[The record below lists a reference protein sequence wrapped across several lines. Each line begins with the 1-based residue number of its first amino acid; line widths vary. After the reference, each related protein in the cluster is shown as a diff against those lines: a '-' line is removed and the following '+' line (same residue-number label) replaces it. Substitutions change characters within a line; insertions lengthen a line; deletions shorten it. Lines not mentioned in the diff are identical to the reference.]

1 MNCCDPQISA
11 PLARSPVLSAK
22 CQPPWALGNTQLH
35 ARKLP
40 GFCIVTCLMRINYK
54 DDML

>member
-22 CQPPWALGNTQLH
+22 CLPPWALGNTQLH